1 MNRIVN
7 SFLFLKL
14 NILLLKTNALALI
27 GAVSFLFK
35 FPEALEGNLNKKI

>member
-35 FPEALEGNLNKKI
+35 LSEALEGNLNKKI